1 MLVPLIVLVAV
12 LEVFHADNILEP
24 GAKTLTQVPW
34 LLKVDFKSW
43 LVVEPTVITA
53 GSDAGE

>member
-1 MLVPLIVLVAV
+1 MLVPLIVLEAA
-12 LEVFHADNILEP
+12 LEVYHADKILEP

-34 LLKVDFKSW
+34 LLKSDSLSC

-53 GSDAGE
+53 DSDAGE